1 MMNSNPTETAVT
13 ETPQSPARQGGS
25 LWWLTVAVGVIVSM
39 PFAWL
44 LSYAAA
50 LPFYLGLFFFVLF
63 GLVIGA
69 TMHRVASRRRPYGRA
84 AILVGTTI
92 VAGAG
97 WIASIAVE
105 GLGFPNDM
113 GDDAIKRT
121 LSIGNRSPE
130 EYRKAVADEVRRFL
144 RERYPPGG
152 VVGYARWILTNGE
165 LKKGEI
171 EGVKVTLRRGQRG
184 YWWAVRVVL
193 SIALLGFG
201 IGSQTLPLR
210 LRADPAVRVMDEQG
224 KR

>member
-1 MMNSNPTETAVT
+1 MNSDPTATSVT
-13 ETPQSPARQGGS
+13 ETRRLPIRSDGS
-25 LWWLTVAVGVIVSM
+25 GLLWWLAVAVGVIVSM

-69 TMHRVASRRRPYGRA
+69 IMHRVASRRRPYRRA
-84 AILVGTTI
+84 AVLAGTII

-97 WIASIAVE
+97 WIVSIVVE
-105 GLGFPNDM
+105 GLAFPDDM

-121 LSIGNRSPE
+121 LSVGDRSPE
-130 EYRKAVADEVRRFL
+130 DYRAAVAQKVRLFL
-144 RERYPPGG
+144 HERYSPGG
-152 VVGYARWILTNGE
+152 LVGYVRWVLTSGE

-171 EGVKVTLRRGQRG
+171 EGVKVTLRRTQRG
-184 YWWAVRVVL
+184 YRWAIRVAL
-193 SIALLGFG
+193 SIAFFGFG

-210 LRADPAVRVMDEQG
+210 LRADPAVRVMDDE
-224 KR
+224 R

>member
-1 MMNSNPTETAVT
+1 MMNSDPTETAVT
-13 ETPQSPARQGGS
+13 ETPQSPARRGGS

-84 AILVGTTI
+84 AILAGTTI

-130 EYRKAVADEVRRFL
+130 E
-144 RERYPPGG
+144 
-152 VVGYARWILTNGE
+152 
-165 LKKGEI
+165 
-171 EGVKVTLRRGQRG
+171 
-184 YWWAVRVVL
+184 
-193 SIALLGFG
+193 
-201 IGSQTLPLR
+201 
-210 LRADPAVRVMDEQG
+210 
-224 KR
+224 